1 MEICQI
7 DSTQDALEIM
17 KDIGVTGRGM
27 QIMAEKAV
35 FLPIRLE
42 HVDTRAANILKQ
54 TLLSQG
60 AEAAVSRGTVDLS
73 EVYTDVLVLATM
85 SQLRKSLPRLKEQ
98 PWGLKAIAEELQGL
112 LDNGI
117 SPGSVPTST
126 RSRS

>member
-1 MEICQI
+1 MEICHI
-7 DSTQDALEIM
+7 DSSQDALEIM

-73 EVYTDVLVLATM
+73 EAYTDVLVLATI
-85 SQLRKSLPRLKEQ
+85 SQLRKSLPRLREQ
-98 PWGLKAIAEELQGL
+98 PWGLKAIAEKLQHL
-112 LDNGI
+112 IDNNK
-117 SPGSVPTST
+117 
-126 RSRS
+126 